1 MSEEHEHHHVAIKL
15 HVNGTERTVTPQHA
29 AYFFEHMGKVYDRSG
44 QDGER
49 FEKAFLAEGGWAVWV
64 AEHVGHATPP
74 PRAAWEKVKHDA
86 TAAGHAAA
94 EGHAVAQEIVDGKAH
109 ADRVHDVTHHFQQA
123 AKSLEAAIEESN
135 HAWSQYQHFLAKVDH
150 GAAQCVEASATAL
163 RCSVQASE
171 VIAILVAPELAETIA
186 TGSGAVDE
194 IVNQYVAV
202 ETGKIHDF
210 DWKEIGVRAL
220 EDAAISAVTA
230 GAGGKLQ
237 EVLRRG
243 AGPALKEMEHSLL
256 SEVRKDLEERGHEV
270 AARRLEHIYEH
281 YVAPHIEEYLEELPK
296 NVVEEVA
303 KSAAEAAKES
313 HGNPKVFA
321 EHFWHHLLGHGE
333 GKKTIVERVAAAVEK
348 LEKEHPE

>member
-1 MSEEHEHHHVAIKL
+1 MSEEHQHQHVAIKL
-15 HVNGTERTVTPQHA
+15 HVNGSERTVTPERA

-49 FEKAFLAEGGWAVWV
+49 FEKAFLDDGGWAVWV
-64 AEHVGHATPP
+64 AEHVGGATPP
-74 PRAAWEKVKHDA
+74 PRAAWEKVKVDA
-86 TAAGHAAA
+86 TAAGKAAA
-94 EGHAVAQEIVDGKAH
+94 DGHAVAQEIVDGKAP
-109 ADRVHDVTHHFQQA
+109 ADRVHDVTKHFQ
-123 AKSLEAAIEESN
+123 EAATLLESAITESN
-135 HAWSQYQHFLAKVDH
+135 AAWGRYQHFLAKVND

-171 VIAILVAPELAETIA
+171 VIAILVAPELAGTIA

-202 ETGKIHDF
+202 ETGKIHEL
-210 DWKEIGVRAL
+210 DWKAIGIRAL

-230 GAGGKLQ
+230 GAGGELQ
-237 EVLRRG
+237 EVLRKE
-243 AGPALKEMEHSLL
+243 AGPALKEMEQSLL
-256 SEVRKDLEERGHEV
+256 SEVRKDLEDHGHEV
-270 AARRLEHIYEH
+270 AARRLEHVYET

-296 NVVEEVA
+296 KVVEEVA

-313 HGNPKVFA
+313 HGNPKAFA

-333 GKKTIVERVAAAVEK
+333 GKKTVVERVAAAVEK